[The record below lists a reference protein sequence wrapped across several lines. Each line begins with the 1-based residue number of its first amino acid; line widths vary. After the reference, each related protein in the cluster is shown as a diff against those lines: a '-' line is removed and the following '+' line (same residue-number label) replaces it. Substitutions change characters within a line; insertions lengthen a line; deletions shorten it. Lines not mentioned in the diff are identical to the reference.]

1 MRYSQPNDYYAL
13 LGVGQDA
20 SAEDIKK
27 AYRKQALLYHPDRN
41 PEQREAAESRFKELT
56 QAYAVLMDPDKRR
69 TYDHQRSFGNRYRS
83 EQRQGG
89 QRTYTAGRSGQG
101 AASFEDIFRD
111 ILNNPEARRVFAEM
125 QREFAHRG
133 VRFDSSF
140 FNNLFFGGRGF
151 FFSGIFTFGPQ
162 GAKTHWSTKAS
173 SGFDPSVQG
182 NPGTAREARVAA
194 AKKPGLWQ
202 KIGQKV
208 KQLAL
213 GQAKTES
220 KDLHFSLPLSAQEA
234 RRGTEVTIALDRGGR
249 QERLIVKVPP
259 GSRQGT
265 VLRLRNKGK
274 PGRGSEPPGDAYLE
288 LELDKPAQ
296 RLWG

>member
-1 MRYSQPNDYYAL
+1 MRYSQSNDYYAL

-41 PEQREAAESRFKELT
+41 PEQREAAEARFKELT
-56 QAYAVLMDPDKRR
+56 QAYAVLMDPAKRR
-69 TYDHQRSFGNRYRS
+69 AYDHQRNFGSRQRGGQQTYTTGRS
-83 EQRQGG
+83 RQG
-89 QRTYTAGRSGQG
+89 S
-101 AASFEDIFRD
+101 ASFEDIFRD

-133 VRFDSSF
+133 MRFDSSF
-140 FNNLFFGGRGF
+140 LNNLFFGGRGF
-151 FFSGIFTFGPQ
+151 FFGGIFTFGPQ
-162 GAKTHWSTKAS
+162 GAKTHWTTKAS
-173 SGFDPSVQG
+173 SGFDPSVQS
-182 NPGTAREARVAA
+182 NPGAGREARVAA
-194 AKKPGLWQ
+194 RKRSGLWQ

-213 GQAKTES
+213 GRSKIES
-220 KDLHFSLPLSAQEA
+220 RDLHFSLPLSAQEA

-265 VLRLRNKGK
+265 VLRLRNKGR
-274 PGRGSEPPGDAYLE
+274 PGNVDEPPGDAYLE
-288 LELDKPAQ
+288 LKLDKPAQ
-296 RLWG
+296 KLRR

>member
-13 LGVGQDA
+13 LGVSPNA

-41 PEQREAAESRFKELT
+41 PEQREAAETRFKELT
-56 QAYAVLMDPDKRR
+56 QAYAVLMDPAKRR
-69 TYDHQRSFGNRYRS
+69 TYDYQRNFGSRYRS

-89 QRTYTAGRSGQG
+89 QRTYTAGRSSQG

-133 VRFDSSF
+133 MRFDSSF
-140 FNNLFFGGRGF
+140 LNNLFFGGRGF
-151 FFSGIFTFGPQ
+151 FFGGIFTFGPQ
-162 GAKTHWSTKAS
+162 GAKTSWNTKAS
-173 SGFDPSVQG
+173 SGFDPHVQSNSRAG
-182 NPGTAREARVAA
+182 REARVAA
-194 AKKPGLWQ
+194 RKKPGLWQ

-208 KQLAL
+208 KKLAL
-213 GQAKTES
+213 GQSKTES

-234 RRGTEVTIALDRGGR
+234 RRGTEITIAIDRGGR

-265 VLRLRNKGK
+265 VLRLRNKGR
-274 PGRGSEPPGDAYLE
+274 PGKASEPPGDAYLQ

-296 RLWG
+296 RLRG

>member
-1 MRYSQPNDYYAL
+1 MRYNQPNDYYAL
-13 LGVGQDA
+13 LGVSPDA

-41 PEQREAAESRFKELT
+41 PEQREAAEARFKELT
-56 QAYAVLMDPDKRR
+56 QAYAVLMDPAKRR
-69 TYDHQRSFGNRYRS
+69 AYDHHRNFGSR
-83 EQRQGG
+83 QQGG
-89 QRTYTAGRSGQG
+89 QRTYTTGRTRQG
-101 AASFEDIFRD
+101 SASFEDIFRD

-133 VRFDSSF
+133 MRFDNSF
-140 FNNLFFGGRGF
+140 LNNLFFGGRGF
-151 FFSGIFTFGPQ
+151 FFGGIFTFGPQ
-162 GAKTHWSTKAS
+162 GAKTSWSTKTS
-173 SGFDPSVQG
+173 SEFDPSVQSNSRTG
-182 NPGTAREARVAA
+182 REARVAA
-194 AKKPGLWQ
+194 RKKPGLWQ
-202 KIGQKV
+202 KIGRKV

-213 GQAKTES
+213 GEAKTKS
-220 KDLHFSLPLSAQEA
+220 RDLHFSLPLSAQEA

-265 VLRLRNKGK
+265 VLRLRNKGQ
-274 PGRGSEPPGDAYLE
+274 PGKGSQPPGDAYLQ

-296 RLWG
+296 RLRR